1 LEYRWKTL
9 GKLLKIMQQKLKER
23 LVGAAV
29 LVAVAVIFIPI
40 ILNDSPETDSISGS
54 NIPEKPDANFSSRII
69 PVIKQNDKS
78 LSKDIETNNII
89 SEDKQIKNNQETV
102 KEVIAEKIEVN
113 KEKSA
118 EINSP
123 RKENEVRETE
133 IQANV
138 GLSAWVVQLGSF
150 SNEENAQSLNKKLR
164 KAGYPAFVEPLNKN
178 GQTSY
183 RVRVGPEIKRSE
195 AELLLKK
202 LKDNME
208 MEGILVS
215 YP

>member
-9 GKLLKIMQQKLKER
+9 GKLLKIMEKKLKER

-40 ILNDSPETDSISGS
+40 ILSDSPETDSISGS

-69 PVIKQNDKS
+69 PVIKHDDKS
-78 LSKDIETNNII
+78 LSKDIGTDNII
-89 SEDKQIKNNQETV
+89 SEDKQIKDNQKTEKETV
-102 KEVIAEKIEVN
+102 VEKIEAN

-118 EINSP
+118 EINSS
-123 RKENEVRETE
+123 RKENEVREAE

>member
-1 LEYRWKTL
+1 ME
-9 GKLLKIMQQKLKER
+9 QKLKER

-40 ILNDSPETDSISGS
+40 ILSDSPETDLISGS

-69 PVIKQNDKS
+69 PVIKHNDKS

-89 SEDKQIKNNQETV
+89 SEDKQKKNNQKTV
-102 KEVIAEKIEVN
+102 KETVVEKIEAN

-118 EINSP
+118 EINSS
-123 RKENEVRETE
+123 RKENEVREAE

-208 MEGILVS
+208 MDGILVS